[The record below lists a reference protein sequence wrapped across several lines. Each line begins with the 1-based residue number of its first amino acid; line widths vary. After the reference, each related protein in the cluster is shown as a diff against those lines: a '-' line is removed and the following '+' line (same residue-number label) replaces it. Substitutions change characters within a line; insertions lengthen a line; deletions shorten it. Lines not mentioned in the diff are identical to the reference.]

1 VASYMEGYW
10 GMGVTVS
17 SHSTGKTLET
27 GSPGGGGRRGGNA
40 EADLRRGLADR
51 IEDNLA
57 KLLSRAEEVLREN
70 QNHVL
75 ALAHALESHKTLSGE
90 DVAAVFEH
98 TVGPV
103 VDGRP
108 YADPEFLAELDAYHE
123 SAVAAHRDHGTP
135 QLTLPGRGEESA
147 LWASLTDAE
156 D

>member
-1 VASYMEGYW
+1 MEGYW
-10 GMGVTVS
+10 GMGTTVS
-17 SHSTGKTLET
+17 SHLTGKALET
-27 GSPGGGGRRGGNA
+27 GSPGGAKRGGNPD
-40 EADLRRGLADR
+40 ADLRRALADR

-57 KLLSRAEEVLREN
+57 SLLIRAEEVLREN
-70 QNHVL
+70 RTHVL

-90 DVAAVFEH
+90 DVNAVLEH

-123 SAVAAHRDHGTP
+123 SAAAAHRDHSRP
-135 QLTLPGRGEESA
+135 QLTMPGLGVESA
-147 LWASLTDAE
+147 LWATLADAE